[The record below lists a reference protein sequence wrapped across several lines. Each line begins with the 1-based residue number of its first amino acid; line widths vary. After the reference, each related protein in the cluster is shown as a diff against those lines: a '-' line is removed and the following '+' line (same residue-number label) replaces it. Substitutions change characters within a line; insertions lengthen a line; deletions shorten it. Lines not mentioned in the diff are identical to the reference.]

1 MMNGNG
7 DEIGEG
13 EDDGNDDDSFNL
25 TKKYKSSYT
34 CFLTTR
40 ICWYSFE
47 VLIPVAKITNVNIT
61 I

>member
-1 MMNGNG
+1 MMNGIG

-25 TKKYKSSYT
+25 TKKYKSSYI

-40 ICWYSFE
+40 IL
-47 VLIPVAKITNVNIT
+47 LI
-61 I
+61 